1 VSENNLPGEKSPL
14 HTAAED
20 WWAKLPEAERAHW
33 IASAEDLW
41 GPGTAT
47 VEDAYLRY
55 LAVGS
60 IREVAD
66 QIRRGK

>member
-1 VSENNLPGEKSPL
+1 MTESNQPEKSPL
-14 HTAAED
+14 QQAAD
-20 WWAKLPEAERAHW
+20 AWWAKLTEAERAEW
-33 IASAEDLW
+33 MAAAEYLW

-60 IREVAD
+60 IREV
-66 QIRRGK
+66 IEKVRRGE